1 MTAVIALGVVAGAV
15 VGGVLR
21 HVLVATIARGLDIA
35 NLLGCLVAGTA
46 VGLGINGSAS
56 TLVLTAG
63 CGSLTSLSGIL
74 TDIRYPRRD
83 AALRIVAGVLVVVA
97 TAAVTRRLR

>member
-1 MTAVIALGVVAGAV
+1 MTAVVVLGVVAGAI
-15 VGGVLR
+15 VGGILR

-35 NLLGCLVAGTA
+35 NLLGCLVAGAA
-46 VGLGINGSAS
+46 VGLGIDGSAS

-74 TDIRYPRRD
+74 TDTRYARRG
-83 AALRIVAGVLVVVA
+83 AALRIVAGVLVVVT
-97 TAAVTRRLR
+97 TAAVARRIG